1 MKKLPKLDMS
11 FEDLYRM
18 LIGPI
23 KSKLL
28 LTGIEMKIFN
38 HMSEPRSAD
47 AVAEAI
53 GAHPVNARLF
63 LDGLA
68 ASELVLKKKG
78 LYQNTPVTQIFL
90 VERTP
95 AYLGQMFAFW
105 NEMWNPA
112 LNDLSRLVREGP
124 PTSSQET
131 DMGSEEICVQA
142 AFLANYELAG
152 IAQQMAK
159 IVSGLPEFPLFRR
172 MLDLGGGP
180 GVIGIAIVAS
190 HPSMKGVIFDKP
202 AVVKVAEN
210 FIKEY
215 EMEDRIKVLG
225 GDFNHD
231 SIGEGYDLIW
241 ASGTLYFAKKDIDSI
256 LKKIYDALNPKG
268 LFISLHEGLIFE
280 RTKPDIMALSWM
292 PTALMGQDMGFDQ
305 GFIADSMLHAGFKSV
320 RSRTL
325 ETPIGPMD
333 IDIARK

>member
-18 LIGPI
+18 LIGPV

-38 HMSEPRSAD
+38 HISEPRSAD

-53 GAHPVNARLF
+53 SAHPVNTKLF

-95 AYLGQMFAFW
+95 AYLGQVFTFW

-112 LNDLSRLVREGP
+112 LNDLPKLVREGP
-124 PTSSQET
+124 PTPSPET

-142 AFLANYELAG
+142 VFLANYERAG
-152 IAQQMAK
+152 IAQQMAE

-180 GVIGIAIVAS
+180 GIIGIAIVSA
-190 HPSMKGVIFDKP
+190 HPTMKGVIFDRP
-202 AVVKVAEN
+202 AVVKVTRS
-210 FIKEY
+210 FIKEH
-215 EMEDRIKVLG
+215 EMEDRIDVLA
-225 GDFNHD
+225 GDFNPD
-231 SIGEGYDLIW
+231 PIGEGYDLIW
-241 ASGTLYFAKKDIDSI
+241 ASGTLYFAEKDIASI
-256 LKKIYDALNPKG
+256 LKKIYDALNSKG

-292 PTALMGQDMGFDQ
+292 PTALMGQHWGFDQ
-305 GFIADSMLHAGFKSV
+305 GVIANCMLRVGFTSV
-320 RSRTL
+320 RSRTID
-325 ETPIGPMD
+325 TPIGPMD
-333 IDIARK
+333 LDIGRK